1 MLVYANGGEPNATYT
16 VESKGNVIIITS
28 EDQYVTA
35 LTFVHF
41 IHKKKFQRKADSVF
55 LEQMQI

>member
-1 MLVYANGGEPNATYT
+1 MLVCANEGEPNATYT
-16 VESKGNVIIITS
+16 FDSKGNVIIITS
-28 EDQYVTA
+28 EDRHVTT